1 MKLKVNNLTKYYGS
15 NIALNDSSFSVSDK
29 EILTII
35 GDSGSGKST
44 LLRTLNF
51 IEDKKDGIILL
62 DNVDVSKSTLDRLNF
77 GLVFQNYNLFQEY
90 NVLNN
95 ILLPLKSKIRKD
107 INKYKLSFFN
117 RKEKFIKRFNK
128 EKSNLDFL
136 IDKLNIR
143 DVLTK
148 YPNKLS
154 GGEAQRVAICR
165 ALILNPRVLCFDE
178 PTSALDPKLV
188 NEVSNLILSLK
199 ELNKIIIV
207 VTHDIIL
214 ARKISD
220 KVIFMQK
227 GNIIEKGNK
236 DILDNPKSKELKEF
250 LIG

>member
-15 NIALNDSSFSVSDK
+15 NIALNDISFSVSDK

-77 GLVFQNYNLFQEY
+77 GLVFQNYNLFPEY

-107 INKYKLSFFN
+107 IKKDKISFFN
-117 RKEKFIKRFNK
+117 RKEEFIKRFNK